1 MLLVYA
7 SANGG
12 GTRIGKTRGI
22 FLMRFNNLNWS
33 ARGRA
38 RVYLFTSLGT
48 LACIVVAFAIDSYS
62 FETETWRWGENPWN
76 NLIIPLV
83 LAPPFFF
90 YLLSK
95 LRELAIAHHEL
106 MNVASTDSLTAL
118 LNRRAFTAMV
128 EGYLQRVTNDQGKNQ
143 AVDSAG
149 ALLVIDV
156 DHFKRVN
163 DRFGHDNGDEALR
176 VIAKAIKGVVRDID
190 LVGRVGGEE
199 FSVFLPGLRAEGV
212 NYVAER
218 IRQEIGQAAFAPQ
231 GERYRLSASI
241 GGAVFDGSA
250 SFSEIYRLA
259 DQQLYAAKRNGRD
272 RVDISVM
279 ASPAAGPQM
288 VLH

>member
-1 MLLVYA
+1 
-7 SANGG
+7 
-12 GTRIGKTRGI
+12 
-22 FLMRFNNLNWS
+22 MRFNNLNWS

-38 RVYLFTSLGT
+38 RVYLFTTLGT

-95 LRELAIAHHEL
+95 LRELAVAHHEL

-128 EGYLQRVTNDQGKNQ
+128 EGYLRHVAEDHGEDK
-143 AVDSAG
+143 DPRRDPAG

-163 DRFGHDNGDEALR
+163 DRFGHDSGDEALR
-176 VIAKAIKGVVRDID
+176 VIAKTIKGVVRDID
-190 LVGRVGGEE
+190 LVGRLGGEE

-218 IRQEIGQAAFAPQ
+218 IRQQIGQAPFSPQ

-241 GGAVFDGSA
+241 GGAVFDGAA

-259 DQQLYAAKRNGRD
+259 DQQLYAAKRSGRD

-279 ASPAAGPQM
+279 ASPAAGQQL

>member
-199 FSVFLPGLRAEGV
+199 FGVFLPGLRAEGV